1 MILFLRSIPTLVLV
15 WVLAGAYTGLR
26 YPTFFW
32 FAAGFTVLGVA
43 LEIWILTRGRRLPV
57 RTGQLLVF
65 PLFFLATT
73 FGVLLFVEHGWVQVM
88 VSLAA
93 AVMLSFSAEQV
104 FRFAYQPARYQANAL
119 HNVSVLFAAI
129 GLVFGFLTLANL
141 TLFAGL
147 TLWLSMVISI
157 VLQGVWVWAYLWVN
171 PLPQPVRSPWVWS
184 VMLIGAALVCVLM
197 WLPPLPVVKAAL
209 YAAFVGL
216 AVQIARAESQAETEQ
231 RLGWA
236 FALYG
241 LVVLF
246 IVVTARWYA

>member
-1 MILFLRSIPTLVLV
+1 MILFLRSIPTFLFF
-15 WVLAGAYTGLR
+15 WVGASAAVAVR
-26 YPTFFW
+26 YPSSFW
-32 FAAGFTVLGVA
+32 YVGAVAVLGIA
-43 LEIWILTRGRRLPV
+43 LGMWVLTRGRKLPV
-57 RTGQLLVF
+57 RTGQLLIF

-73 FGVLLFVEHGWVQVM
+73 FGVLLFVEHAWVQTV
-88 VSLAA
+88 LAGCA
-93 AVMLSFSAEQV
+93 AGLLGFATEQI

-129 GLVFGFLTLANL
+129 GLVFGILTLANL

-147 TLWLSMVISI
+147 SLWLSIGIAAVIQA
-157 VLQGVWVWAYLWVN
+157 LWVWAYLWVN
-171 PLPQPVRSPWVWS
+171 PLPQTVRLPWAFS
-184 VMLIGAALVCVLM
+184 VTLVGAALVCVLM

-216 AVQIARAESQAETEQ
+216 AVQVARAESQAASEQ
-231 RLGWA
+231 RIGWA

-246 IVVTARWYA
+246 VVVTARWYA